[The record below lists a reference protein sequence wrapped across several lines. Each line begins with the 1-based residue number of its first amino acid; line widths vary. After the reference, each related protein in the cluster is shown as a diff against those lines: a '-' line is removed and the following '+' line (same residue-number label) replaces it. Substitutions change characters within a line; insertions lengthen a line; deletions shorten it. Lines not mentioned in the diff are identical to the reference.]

1 MAYNDRILSVQHRF
15 KLLVQA
21 TRHKQGKRTAAVQL
35 GKRLREAIMIIGSAL
50 AVYLMMVLLSY
61 DGNDPGWM
69 DTGGAGPVEN
79 IGGRV
84 GALTAD
90 SLFNGIGYIAYVL
103 PLLVMWGSWLVA
115 YGNQRGERVLLWVL
129 GVRWLGFLLTLLSAC
144 ALAALHF
151 VGPHMPISAGGAVG
165 AIVGIGSVSLLG
177 LLGATLLLLALWII
191 GASLLTGLS
200 WLTVMDMLGAFS
212 LKAWQRLQQWRHPE
226 IEPEAD
232 DPAKQ
237 PAFEASRAP
246 EPARPEAEP
255 SVTAVPA
262 DPESATT
269 EPEPTLATQR
279 DSADDAGIP
288 SLMPTEV
295 ADLAADEPRFAAS
308 PSQTAS
314 SVQIEPEAD
323 RLEPPIAEAA
333 APVEPSP
340 ATPGPEWHQN
350 GPDFPIPPVATPPS
364 ADAAVPAADSP
375 DEAQTT
381 VADSSDASD
390 ATLPMDQPGE
400 YRPEAPALVAGD
412 ESPDQQR
419 PAAEPA
425 SNSLVSADDT
435 PWPSATEDETLADPG
450 DDRPAPADS
459 APPVE
464 PPETAPHVEA
474 EDEQPT
480 TWPPPLTLLDQAS
493 PHAMGVSAEELTRMA
508 RLVEA
513 KLADFGVSVTV
524 AEADIQP
531 GPVITRFEL
540 QPAPG
545 LKSAKISNLHKDLAR
560 ALSVTSVR
568 VVEVIPGKSTI
579 GLEIPNTTRE
589 TVLLSELL
597 SSPAYLHSK
606 SPLTIALG
614 KDIGGKPRVADL
626 SKMPHLLVA
635 GTTGSGKS
643 VAINAMLL
651 TLLYKSKPAQVRLI
665 LIDPKMLELSIYE
678 GIPHLLAPV
687 VTDMKEAANAL
698 RWSVAEME
706 RRYKLM
712 SILGVRNIAGY
723 NNKVEAAITRGEP
736 IVDPLYDPS
745 NAFDTEQAP
754 PTLEPLPYIVIVID
768 EFADMMITVGKKVE
782 ELIARLA
789 QKARAAGIHLIL
801 ATQRPSVDVI
811 TGLIKAN
818 IPARMAF
825 RVSSRVDSRTILDQ
839 MGAETLLGYGDM
851 LYIPPGSSIPDRLHG
866 AFVGDHEVHQVADYL
881 KRMGPPDYIEDILED
896 PNEGLDVIPGLEP
909 TDAAEGE
916 NDPLYD
922 EAVAIVTRDRKASIS
937 YVQRR
942 LKIGYNR
949 AARLVEEMEA
959 AGVVSAAQNGSS
971 RDVLAPEPP

>member
-90 SLFNGIGYIAYVL
+90 SLFNGVGYIAYVL
-103 PLLVMWGSWLVA
+103 PLLVVWGSWLVA

-226 IEPEAD
+226 VETEAD
-232 DPAKQ
+232 DHAKQ
-237 PAFEASRAP
+237 PAFEASVA
-246 EPARPEAEP
+246 
-255 SVTAVPA
+255 AVPA

-269 EPEPTLATQR
+269 EPEPTLATQK
-279 DSADDAGIP
+279 DIADDEGIP

-295 ADLAADEPRFAAS
+295 ADLAADEPRFAAP
-308 PSQTAS
+308 PSHAES

-323 RLEPPIAEAA
+323 RIEPPIAEAA

-340 ATPGPEWHQN
+340 AEPGPEWQPHW
-350 GPDFPIPPVATPPS
+350 PDFLIPPASTPS
-364 ADAAVPAADSP
+364 AADDAAPAADSA
-375 DEAQTT
+375 DEAQAT
-381 VADSSDASD
+381 VADSTDASD
-390 ATLPMDQPGE
+390 ATFPMDQPDE

-425 SNSLVSADDT
+425 PSSLVSADDA
-435 PWPSATEDETLADPG
+435 PWPSAAADETLADPR
-450 DDRPAPADS
+450 DDKPAPADS
-459 APPVE
+459 ASSLAPSE
-464 PPETAPHVEA
+464 PAHDHVEA
-474 EDEQPT
+474 DNEQPT
-480 TWPPPLTLLDQAS
+480 SWPPPLALLDQAS
-493 PHAMGVSAEELTRMA
+493 PHATGVSAEELSRMA

-712 SILGVRNIAGY
+712 SILGVRNITGY